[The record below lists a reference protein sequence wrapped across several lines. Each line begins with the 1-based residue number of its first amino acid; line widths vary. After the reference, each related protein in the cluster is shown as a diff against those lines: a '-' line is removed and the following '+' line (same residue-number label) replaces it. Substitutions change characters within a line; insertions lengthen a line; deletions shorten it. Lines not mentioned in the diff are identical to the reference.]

1 MSTNVQRVPLGLTPA
16 GAQLPAAGAGAP
28 GAQEDEASS
37 PNPRELR
44 DHQSESLPN
53 EFRRRNRSSQA
64 TKQPQ
69 SREEPHVLLWR
80 PMTIKYDWIN
90 QIIC

>member
-1 MSTNVQRVPLGLTPA
+1 MSTNVQRVALGLTPA
-16 GAQLPAAGAGAP
+16 GAQLPDADAGAP

-37 PNPRELR
+37 PTKLR